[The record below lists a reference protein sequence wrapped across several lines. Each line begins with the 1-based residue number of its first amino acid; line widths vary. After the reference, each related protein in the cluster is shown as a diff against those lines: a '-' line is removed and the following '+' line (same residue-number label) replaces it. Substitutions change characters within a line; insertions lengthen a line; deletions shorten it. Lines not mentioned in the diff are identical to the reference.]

1 MQTVEDFKSR
11 EWVHLQWFM
20 LFIFS
25 GFFALIYFTID
36 EEITFSAFSA
46 IFTFFLFVVLGY
58 NERLNLCLSREEE
71 TRTMTGIE
79 HELKELILS
88 QYKSIREF
96 SNIIGI
102 PYTTLD
108 GILKRG
114 IDKAGISNII
124 KICSHFKIS
133 TDKLAQGKIVPID
146 SVFTTTSLSLKE
158 KALITKYRA
167 LDENGREL
175 VESVLD
181 TVYAQ
186 RTNSVADTS
195 EKTTAS

>member
-1 MQTVEDFKSR
+1 
-11 EWVHLQWFM
+11 
-20 LFIFS
+20 
-25 GFFALIYFTID
+25 
-36 EEITFSAFSA
+36 
-46 IFTFFLFVVLGY
+46 
-58 NERLNLCLSREEE
+58 
-71 TRTMTGIE
+71 MTGIE

-158 KALITKYRA
+158 HALITKYRA

>member
-1 MQTVEDFKSR
+1 
-11 EWVHLQWFM
+11 
-20 LFIFS
+20 
-25 GFFALIYFTID
+25 
-36 EEITFSAFSA
+36 
-46 IFTFFLFVVLGY
+46 
-58 NERLNLCLSREEE
+58 
-71 TRTMTGIE
+71 MTGIE

-158 KALITKYRA
+158 KEHLMHYRS
-167 LDENGREL
+167 LDESGREL
-175 VESVLD
+175 VDHLIEKLREQ
-181 TVYAQ
+181 Q
-186 RTNSVADTS
+186 RGDS
-195 EKTTAS
+195 EEKSHGGIDNY